1 MKERKKERK
10 RENRRRQRKKKKSC
24 VIFRVERDI
33 YGETSDKWWQ
43 RERNKMEKKRRD
55 GEINNN
61 HKYESKQLK

>member
-43 RERNKMEKKRRD
+43 RERNKIEKKSAARRRD
-55 GEINNN
+55 
-61 HKYESKQLK
+61 KQ

>member
-33 YGETSDKWWQ
+33 YGGDIRQVVAEGKEQNRKEKRGAT
-43 RERNKMEKKRRD
+43 ER
-55 GEINNN
+55 
-61 HKYESKQLK
+61 